1 MGVHFCQC
9 DGAASADLQLLALGL
24 YPASVKTPKT
34 AFTFSVLDDASDET
48 LNSNVT
54 IGGFYNRLKV
64 KTSRVS
70 PSTVL
75 ACHVELGHVNRQ
87 YQHITLLKRFGAWNT
102 TKSLQPG
109 QLSLFCVACP
119 QPGVN
124 LKPDWKSDPETCKYT
139 ASVVLDGNY
148 SAQHLSSATPA
159 QREVRL
165 GHGTGYFV
173 PEARYLVHLRH
184 AVETKATRVKCVN
197 HRAISQV
204 ESEHKG
210 CDVSGVVSIAC

>member
-1 MGVHFCQC
+1 
-9 DGAASADLQLLALGL
+9 
-24 YPASVKTPKT
+24 
-34 AFTFSVLDDASDET
+34 
-48 LNSNVT
+48 
-54 IGGFYNRLKV
+54 
-64 KTSRVS
+64 
-70 PSTVL
+70 
-75 ACHVELGHVNRQ
+75 
-87 YQHITLLKRFGAWNT
+87 
-102 TKSLQPG
+102 
-109 QLSLFCVACP
+109 LSLFCVACP

-124 LKPDWKSDPETCKYT
+124 LKPDWKSYPETLDSRCKYT

-184 AVETKATRVKCVN
+184 AVETKATRVKCAN
-197 HRAISQV
+197 HHAISQA

-210 CDVSGVVSIAC
+210 CDVSGVVSIACGDHGAWFPLGTVNLQKGEKQMNVDYALCSTFKHNVKGINRVLALYDIMCKYGIHLRQRVDGSKYLEFPLFLPTIHLLSPRDKLVYRRSRPRPIVGHV